1 MTNLQIVNA
10 ESGRCGLEIVINMQ
24 ASAPFT
30 QVKSRTTKVV
40 RLLSSQAQKFVI
52 GGPDLEQN
60 GIGGMMESFMVCIV
74 STFLQVNV
82 KL

>member
-1 MTNLQIVNA
+1 MWVRKIIT
-10 ESGRCGLEIVINMQ
+10 EQ

-30 QVKSRTTKVV
+30 QVKSRTAKVV

-74 STFLQVNV
+74 LTFLQVNV

>member
-10 ESGRCGLEIVINMQ
+10 ESGRCGLEIIITMQ

-30 QVKSRTTKVV
+30 QVKSRTAKVV

-74 STFLQVNV
+74 LTFLQVNV